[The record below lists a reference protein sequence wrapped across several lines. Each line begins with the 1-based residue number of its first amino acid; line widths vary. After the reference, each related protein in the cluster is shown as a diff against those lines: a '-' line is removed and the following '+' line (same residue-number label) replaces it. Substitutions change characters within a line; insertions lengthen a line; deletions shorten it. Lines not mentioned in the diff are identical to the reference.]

1 VVLYDNAVGS
11 GRVTVDSSGNLGIG
25 TSLPSAKLTVA
36 GGQITVTNSGAVNPA
51 INFAGNGSGASG
63 FQLGQNYNSQT
74 FFVYD
79 NAASSQRLT
88 LDSAGNLG
96 IGTSSPSYK
105 LDLQGAAGVG
115 AQIYETSTGTN
126 KRLRITQESAYVKYE
141 ATYSSGGN
149 AHSWWNGG
157 TRQMDL
163 DVTGNLGIGTSSPTA
178 KLSVT
183 GGAIAVKS
191 TLGFGATFENTGS
204 TGSYITFADT
214 GNSSGV
220 GTNNG
225 ALAFYTNT
233 NTTERMRLDSSGNLG
248 VGTSSPFNKLVVSNS
263 GAAGLEIA
271 PLLRDNVT
279 AGASL
284 LSYNRSGTAFVP
296 MQFSGLDLRFLT
308 SDTERLRIDGTGAFG
323 INGANY
329 GTSGQVLTSA
339 GSGAAPS
346 WATPTAGV
354 TKQQA
359 IAYSMFF

>member
-1 VVLYDNAVGS
+1 MANTKISALTSATTPLAGTEVFPIVQTG
-11 GRVTVDSSGNLGIG
+11 VTVKTTINSITANGFSTAGSITLTGGTANGVTYLNGSKVLTSGTALVFDGTNLGIG
-25 TSLPSAKLTVA
+25 TSSPSAKLTVA
-36 GGQITVTNSGAVNPA
+36 GGQITVTNSGVVNPA

-88 LDSAGNLG
+88 LDS
-96 IGTSSPSYK
+96 
-105 LDLQGAAGVG
+105 
-115 AQIYETSTGTN
+115 
-126 KRLRITQESAYVKYE
+126 
-141 ATYSSGGN
+141 
-149 AHSWWNGG
+149 
-157 TRQMDL
+157 
-163 DVTGNLGIGTSSPTA
+163 
-178 KLSVT
+178 
-183 GGAIAVKS
+183 
-191 TLGFGATFENTGS
+191 
-204 TGSYITFADT
+204 
-214 GNSSGV
+214 
-220 GTNNG
+220 
-225 ALAFYTNT
+225 
-233 NTTERMRLDSSGNLG
+233 SGNLG
-248 VGTSSPFNKLVVSNS
+248 VGTSSPSNKLVVSNS

-284 LSYNRSGTAFVP
+284 LSYNRSGAAFVP